1 MIPKNR
7 SGFVRILEATV
18 ACIMIILVFSYLIM
32 SQNFNYNSSL
42 EFIGYNAL
50 YSAHIEESDF
60 ENISSLYKKIELP
73 SNAGYGFEIYKNGE
87 LIYSNSEEGVVVE
100 RNFVFENNSS
110 VNFYKLRLILWWR

>member
-1 MIPKNR
+1 MIFNNK
-7 SGFVRILEATV
+7 GFIRILEATIASIIV
-18 ACIMIILVFSYLIM
+18 ILVFSYLVM
-32 SQNFNYNSSL
+32 SQNFDYNLSL

-73 SNAGYGFEIYKNGE
+73 SNVGYGFEIYKNGN
-87 LIYSNSEEGVVVE
+87 LIYSDAKNGVIVE
-100 RNFVFENNSS
+100 RNFIFENNTS